1 MDTLIEQ
8 RFLSPGLAIYFVFLQ
23 SMTISSIIVSDE
35 RLMFVYFVNIII
47 CITTFLQVLSKDDP
61 PCKTYV
67 YRLDV
72 PVSARWIS
80 LVVAP
85 FEILPDHQFG
95 LISHMCLPANLSKLR
110 NTVEFFHGAFRFVYL
125 VI

>member
-1 MDTLIEQ
+1 MTL
-8 RFLSPGLAIYFVFLQ
+8 
-23 SMTISSIIVSDE
+23 SSLIASDE
-35 RLMFVYFVNIII
+35 HLMSVYFVNIII